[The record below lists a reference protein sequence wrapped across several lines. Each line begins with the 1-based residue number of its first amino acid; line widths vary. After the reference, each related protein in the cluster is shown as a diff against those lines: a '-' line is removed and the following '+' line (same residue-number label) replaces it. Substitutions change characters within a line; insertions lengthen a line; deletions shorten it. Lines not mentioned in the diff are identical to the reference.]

1 MHPEDYV
8 FDGKNAVQNVLEI
21 LKSCMDYD
29 NKFDNHYSI
38 KYDGAPAIVF
48 GTDVNNGRFFVGTKS
63 VFNKGIKKICYT
75 NDCID
80 YYYSGTGGGGITV
93 KDNLCHILK
102 QCLKYLPRVSGIYQ
116 GDFIGF
122 GDRETTEFTPN
133 TITYKFDN
141 PPSQN
146 IIMAIHTMY
155 IGDEFDVMVALP
167 DSGIMLP
174 TNEGKVLFLNT
185 IAEQNTD
192 DRVFQHAFRYTYS
205 AIIDTLEI
213 IYEFPKFRTKAAKA
227 RVLKLINSYIRD
239 GRILNAEDLAKETGI
254 DCRIF
259 ELYVMIT
266 QLKEIVMNRFKC
278 AEGYNTN
285 VRAYLSN
292 KEIDYEGIVV
302 SHVNHWQRIVLK
314 LVKRYEFSRY
324 NFTSSRF
331 AKTNDGTVDKVAQQ
345 MLKAV

>member
-1 MHPEDYV
+1 MKNLHIMHPEDYV
-8 FDGKNAVQNVLEI
+8 FDGKKSVKTILEI

-29 NKFDNHYSI
+29 NKFENHYSI

-80 YYYSGTGGGGITV
+80 YYYPD
-93 KDNLCHILK
+93 KPDLNHILK
-102 QCLKYLPRVSGIYQ
+102 ECLKYLPRVSGIYQ

-141 PPSQN
+141 APFQN

-155 IGDEFDVMVALP
+155 IGDEFDIMEALP

-185 IAEQNTD
+185 IAEQTTD
-192 DRVFQHAFRYTYS
+192 DRIFQNAFAYTYS

-239 GRILNAEDLAKETGI
+239 GRVINAEDLAKETGI

-285 VRAYLSN
+285 PRAFLSN
-292 KEIDYEGIVV
+292 KEIECEGIVV
-302 SHVNHWQRIVLK
+302 SHVNHWNRIVIK
-314 LVKRYEFSRY
+314 LVQRYTFSNA
-324 NFTSSRF
+324 NFNNPKF
-331 AKTNDGTVDKVAQQ
+331 AVV
-345 MLKAV
+345 

>member
-1 MHPEDYV
+1 MKNLHIMHPEDCV
-8 FDGKNAVQNVLEI
+8 FDGKKSVKTILEI

-29 NKFDNHYSI
+29 NKFENTYSI

-80 YYYSGTGGGGITV
+80 YYYSDKT
-93 KDNLCHILK
+93 DLNNILK
-102 QCLKYLPRVSGIYQ
+102 QCLKYLPRVSGVYQ

-122 GDRETTEFTPN
+122 GDSETTEFTPN

-141 PPSQN
+141 PPTQN
-146 IIMAIHTMY
+146 IIMAVHTTY
-155 IGDEFDVMVALP
+155 LGDEFDIMEAFP
-167 DSGIMLP
+167 NSGITLP
-174 TNEGKVLFLNT
+174 NNDGKVLFLNT
-185 IAEQNTD
+185 IAEQTTD
-192 DRVFQHAFRYTYS
+192 DRIFQNAFSYTYS

-213 IYEFPKFRTKAAKA
+213 IYEFPTFKTKAAKA

-239 GRILNAEDLAKETGI
+239 GRVLNAEDLAKETGI
-254 DCRIF
+254 DFRIF

-278 AEGYNTN
+278 AEGYDTN
-285 VRAYLSN
+285 PRAFLSN
-292 KEIDYEGIVV
+292 KEIECEGIVV
-302 SHVNHWQRIVLK
+302 SHVNHWSRIVIK
-314 LVKRYEFSRY
+314 LVQRYSFSNA
-324 NFTSSRF
+324 NFNNPKF
-331 AKTNDGTVDKVAQQ
+331 AEVK
-345 MLKAV
+345 

>member
-8 FDGKNAVQNVLEI
+8 FDGIDAVHNVLEI
-21 LKSCMDYD
+21 LRYCMDYD
-29 NKFDNHYSI
+29 NKFENHYSI

-48 GTDVNNGRFFVGTKS
+48 GTDVNNGRCFVGTKS

-80 YYYSGTGGGGITV
+80 YYYSD
-93 KDNLCHILK
+93 KSDLNHILK

-122 GDRETTEFTPN
+122 GDRKTTDFTPN
-133 TITYKFDN
+133 AITYKFDN
-141 PPSQN
+141 APFQN

-155 IGDEFDVMVALP
+155 IGDEFDIMVALP

-185 IAEQNTD
+185 IAEQTTD
-192 DRVFQHAFRYTYS
+192 DRIFQHAFRYTYS
-205 AIIDTLEI
+205 AIIDQLEI

-227 RVLKLINSYIRD
+227 RVLKLINSRIRAND
-239 GRILNAEDLAKETGI
+239 VLIPEDLAKETGI

-292 KEIDYEGIVV
+292 SEIDYEGIVV
-302 SHVNHWQRIVLK
+302 SHVNHWSRIVLK
-314 LVKRYEFSRY
+314 LVRRYEFSRY
-324 NFTSSRF
+324 NFTSSQF
-331 AKTNDGTVDKVAQQ
+331 VTQKEVV
-345 MLKAV
+345 V